1 MSLLV
6 TAIAVGTGLLLGG
19 WLGKG
24 KRQLPA
30 PKEPTPG
37 SEPPA
42 SNPKSTPPPERKPS
56 FDEGAI
62 DWSVFP
68 CALGD
73 VVVRTLD
80 HAEAWLEGGVVF
92 REDAPAGVLFVA
104 PEAGGEGA
112 ILAWP
117 RPRRELGWLAP
128 VRSGALTVGA
138 DPPSAIELDGAR
150 FERTR
155 RLPLRMERIGTGA
168 PDIGAQGILGEY
180 RAASG
185 EIALVVVAEGVARG
199 WRGRMLGDGEYE
211 IWGNAK
217 RRTPD

>member
-6 TAIAVGTGLLLGG
+6 TAIAVGTGLLMGG
-19 WLGKG
+19 WLGRG
-24 KRQLPA
+24 KRQPPPPKLPA
-30 PKEPTPG
+30 PGADARGANE
-37 SEPPA
+37 
-42 SNPKSTPPPERKPS
+42 KSARAPEREPS
-56 FDEGAI
+56 AEEEAAI
-62 DWSVFP
+62 DWGAFP

-80 HAEAWLEGGVVF
+80 HTEAWLAGGVVF
-92 REDAPAGVLFVA
+92 CEDAPAGVLFIA
-104 PEAGGEGA
+104 PERGGEGA

-117 RPRRELGWLAP
+117 RPRRELGWLTP
-128 VRSGALTVGA
+128 VHSAALAVGD
-138 DPPSAIELDGAR
+138 DPPSAIELDGVR

-155 RLPLRMERIGTGA
+155 RLPLRLERVGTGA
-168 PDIGAQGILGEY
+168 PDMGAQGVVGEY

-199 WRGRMLGDGEYE
+199 WRGRMLGEGEYE

-217 RRTPD
+217 RPG

>member
-24 KRQLPA
+24 KRQLPP
-30 PKEPTPG
+30 PKESAPG
-37 SEPPA
+37 SEARESPT
-42 SNPKSTPPPERKPS
+42 KSAPPPSRELP
-56 FDEGAI
+56 FDESTI

-73 VVVRTLD
+73 VVVRTFD
-80 HAEAWLEGGVVF
+80 HAEAWLAGGVVF
-92 REDAPAGVLFVA
+92 REDAPAGVLFIA

-128 VRSGALTVGA
+128 VRSGALAVGD
-138 DPPSAIELDGAR
+138 DPPSAIELDGTR

-155 RLPLRMERIGTGA
+155 RLPLRMERVGTGA

-185 EIALVVVAEGVARG
+185 EIALVVVAEGIARG

-211 IWGNAK
+211 IWGNA
-217 RRTPD
+217 RRPG